1 MKDYLGFEP
10 KTERQKQLHKYFN
23 GLLEDYLKKDKEII
37 DELNTII
44 DDSNKK
50 LKGLMEELKC

>member
-1 MKDYLGFEP
+1 MKDYLGLP
-10 KTERQKQLHKYFN
+10 KTELQKYFDN
-23 GLLEDYLKKDKEII
+23 LLEDYLKKDKEII

-50 LKGLMEELKC
+50 ISTLMEALK